1 MACTTTRPTLGGAC
15 PAAYG
20 RTQRRPCLPESTRAS
35 NGRRTITTLENCQA
49 MARAAFAPSMSPEP
63 AGPCRTSSRNCVT
76 LVRRSGGAPRLS
88 QQPTSR
94 NGGPGTLGGLRAHS
108 GISTRPPRRIRSITT
123 PRTPVLNQ
131 RRLLHAL
138 CEYEAFYNEHRPHQ
152 GIAGIR
158 PRAPLPAP
166 ITELDR
172 FARLNIHRRDRL
184 RGIVHEYEH
193 ALDLPG

>member
-1 MACTTTRPTLGGAC
+1 
-15 PAAYG
+15 
-20 RTQRRPCLPESTRAS
+20 
-35 NGRRTITTLENCQA
+35 
-49 MARAAFAPSMSPEP
+49 
-63 AGPCRTSSRNCVT
+63 
-76 LVRRSGGAPRLS
+76 
-88 QQPTSR
+88 
-94 NGGPGTLGGLRAHS
+94 
-108 GISTRPPRRIRSITT
+108 
-123 PRTPVLNQ
+123 
-131 RRLLHAL
+131 LLHAL
-138 CEYEAFYNEHRPHQ
+138 CEYEAFYNEHRTRQ